1 MTRRGPGRSMTIMG
15 LRSEH
20 SAPGNRAFFNC
31 LYCSK
36 PDASAPGQNP
46 VLGRTQH
53 IPRDGPGA
61 SSLGAIHATSGLDL
75 GIANDFTVGRIA
87 IWLPIRRRLLRPRHS
102 GLPSVFA
109 ALILLSLKVI
119 FVRHGQLLSERILI
133 HRTDFFSRLTTLDFF
148 AALVFLVRARPQ
160 CLFCQLLAGLQ
171 RFCGF

>member
-20 SAPGNRAFFNC
+20 SAPGNRGLFQ
-31 LYCSK
+31 LPVLLQTGRLGSRSK
-36 PDASAPGQNP
+36 PSVGPHSAYSA
-46 VLGRTQH
+46 GRPWRLRWVPFTL
-53 IPRDGPGA
+53 R
-61 SSLGAIHATSGLDL
+61 LVLDL

-133 HRTDFFSRLTTLDFF
+133 HRADFFSRLTTLNFF